1 MDACQPSLQ
10 DAGPCCLSF
19 WHSRI
24 SMFHT
29 IKTPFTMSNSH
40 QLYGLIFLGST
51 TAFSAMVSAAI
62 VFLQTS
68 CIAPQAIL
76 LYRGRDKVLPQRY
89 FSLGRYGALVNAT
102 SVIWVL
108 FLDVIYCCPTAMPVT
123 IRNMN
128 YVSVVVVGL
137 VTFVL
142 SLWFTSKRGI
152 FTGPK
157 INMAELEEKR
167 LAAMRRNNVPDAVDE
182 YSVGMMSDSKGSG

>member
-1 MDACQPSLQ
+1 MPVNAV
-10 DAGPCCLSF
+10 CLSGTVA
-19 WHSRI
+19 SVRNAP
-24 SMFHT
+24 S
-29 IKTPFTMSNSH
+29 KLSALSNGR

-62 VFLQTS
+62 IFLQTS
-68 CIAPQAIL
+68 CIVPQAIL

-89 FSLGRYGALVNAT
+89 FSLGRYGVVVNAT

-123 IRNMN
+123 IENMN

-142 SLWFTSKRGI
+142 SLWFISKKGE
-152 FTGPK
+152 FAGPR

-167 LAAMRRNNVPDAVDE
+167 VAAMRRTVVTEGVEQDE
-182 YSVGMMSDSKGSG
+182 VGIASNSKGGE